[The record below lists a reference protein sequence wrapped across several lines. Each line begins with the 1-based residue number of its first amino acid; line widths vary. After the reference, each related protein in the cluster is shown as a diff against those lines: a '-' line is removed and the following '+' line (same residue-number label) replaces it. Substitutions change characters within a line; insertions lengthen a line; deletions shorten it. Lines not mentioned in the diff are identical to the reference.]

1 MKPRLHVLFAGFGVA
16 LGLLGIGTWAG
27 WRQFDRVETATALV
41 AHTHQVLT
49 RLGGLL
55 TLVQDIETGARG
67 FLVTGEPGFLEP
79 YEAAHARMDDEL
91 RALCAFV
98 DDDAGQRANCSE
110 LVPLVRKR
118 MAIAQSTVNLRRT
131 AGFDEAQKAVAS
143 GAGRIVM
150 DQIRGLVSRMNA
162 DEQIRLEQR
171 TAETKRAV
179 RASNLRMTAGLGLAL
194 LLFIATF
201 ALVVRENIL
210 RQRSQAQLDRFFTLS
225 LDMLCIAGT
234 NGYFTRVS
242 PSFTQ
247 TLGHSAEDLVTRP
260 FLDFVHPEDRTATL
274 AEMDKLRQGVPTIR
288 FENRYR
294 CKDGSYR
301 WLAWKTQ
308 PDKSEGALYASAR
321 DVTHQKQ
328 AEEQIAQLNAD
339 LQRRAAELAEAN
351 RELESFSYSV
361 SHDLR
366 APLRSIDGFSQV
378 LLEDCADQL
387 NDNGKDALNR
397 VRKAATTM
405 GELIDAL
412 LALSRVSRA
421 ELRAERVDLSA
432 LADTIAAELRES
444 QPGRQVE
451 FIIAPD
457 LVVEADPR
465 LLRAMLANLLGNAW
479 KYTGQR
485 GAARIEF
492 GRTDKD
498 GERVYFVRDNGVGFD
513 MAYVGKLF
521 GAFQRLHKQAEYAG
535 TGVGLATVQ
544 RILHRHGG
552 RAWAE
557 AVPNEGATFY
567 FLLHGRMQEG
577 ASV

>member
-1 MKPRLHVLFAGFGVA
+1 MRPTRLYILFAGFVLA
-16 LGLLGIGTWAG
+16 MALLGAATWAG
-27 WRQFDRVETATALV
+27 WRQFGRVETATPFIAVGIGL
-41 AHTHQVLT
+41 AVL
-49 RLGGLL
+49 LL
-55 TLVQDIETGARG
+55 T
-67 FLVTGEPGFLEP
+67 
-79 YEAAHARMDDEL
+79 
-91 RALCAFV
+91 
-98 DDDAGQRANCSE
+98 
-110 LVPLVRKR
+110 
-118 MAIAQSTVNLRRT
+118 
-131 AGFDEAQKAVAS
+131 
-143 GAGRIVM
+143 
-150 DQIRGLVSRMNA
+150 
-162 DEQIRLEQR
+162 
-171 TAETKRAV
+171 
-179 RASNLRMTAGLGLAL
+179 
-194 LLFIATF
+194 ATF
-201 ALVVRENIL
+201 ALVLHEHLL
-210 RQRSQAQLDRFFTLS
+210 RRRSQAQLDRFFTLS
-225 LDMLCIAGT
+225 LDMLCIADTHGF
-234 NGYFTRVS
+234 FTRVS
-242 PSFTQ
+242 PSFTH
-247 TLGHSAEDLVTRP
+247 TLGHTADELLTKP
-260 FLDFVHPEDRTATL
+260 FLDFVHPDDRAATL

-308 PDKSEGALYASAR
+308 PDKDEGVLYASAR
-321 DVTHQKQ
+321 DVTHRKQ
-328 AEEQIAQLNAD
+328 AEERITQLNTD
-339 LQRRAAELAEAN
+339 LQRQAAELAEAN

-378 LLEDCADQL
+378 LLEDCGDQL
-387 NDNGKDALNR
+387 NDDGKNALKR

-432 LADTIAAELRES
+432 LAATIAAELRES
-444 QPGRQVE
+444 QPDRQVE

-465 LLRAMLANLLGNAW
+465 LLRAMLANLLSNAW

-485 GAARIEF
+485 AAARIEF
-492 GRTDKD
+492 GRTDTD

-513 MAYVGKLF
+513 MAYVGRLF

-535 TGVGLATVQ
+535 TGIGLATVQ

-567 FLLHGRMQEG
+567 FTVGGRKEQ
-577 ASV
+577 AHD